1 MEGFRIGDPDDF
13 VTIAPRKVHV
23 VDVGATTRRYRR
35 ESAEGRGVHQPA
47 RHPLEGCGRKPARP
61 PLDRHLGAMRLS
73 PIKISRPI
81 ASLPAALSLDIPRWV
96 MSHSTVLPQPYFSYS
111 RLSWNKAAEPHS
123 SRVRASIF

>member
-35 ESAEGRGVHQPA
+35 ESAEGRGIHQPA

-81 ASLPAALSLDIPRWV
+81 ASCLRRSPWTCRDGHEPLDSVATAIFFVLSALV
-96 MSHSTVLPQPYFSYS
+96 EQGCGTT
-111 RLSWNKAAEPHS
+111 S
-123 SRVRASIF
+123 SRVRASI